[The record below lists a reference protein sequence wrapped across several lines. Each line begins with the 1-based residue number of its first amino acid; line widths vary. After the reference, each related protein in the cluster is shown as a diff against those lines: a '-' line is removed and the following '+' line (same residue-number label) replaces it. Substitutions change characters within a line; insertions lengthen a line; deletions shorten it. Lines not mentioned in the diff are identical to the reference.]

1 MTIKEYLRGVEAAKM
16 VPAAS
21 GEMSFADAM
30 KEATEIWSNDA
41 CMGYFLRT
49 AQIAELD
56 QDTTRMVMGA
66 YRAAFDE
73 ISVDEAADVYCKY

>member
-41 CMGYFLRT
+41 CMGYFLRA

-56 QDTTRMVMGA
+56 
-66 YRAAFDE
+66 
-73 ISVDEAADVYCKY
+73 